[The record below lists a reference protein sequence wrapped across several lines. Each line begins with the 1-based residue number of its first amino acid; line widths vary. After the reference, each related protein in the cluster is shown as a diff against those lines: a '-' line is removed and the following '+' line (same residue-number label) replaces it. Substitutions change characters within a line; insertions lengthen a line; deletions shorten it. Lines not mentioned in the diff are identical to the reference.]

1 MYTADEKRRLAEE
14 IGRGETAPA
23 CPVCGKRC
31 VLVKSEP
38 RRDVAY
44 VRNRL
49 LVRCA
54 KCARSLALELPR
66 GGARHGV
73 DRTAQGRGRASSAS
87 ALVLVWLALC
97 GLLTATPLRAGQD
110 VLDHLA
116 GVRAVAM
123 GGAYWT
129 AGGETGA
136 IFHHPSL
143 MSGEGFGG
151 FFRYLD
157 RSAPGSRDGSSDPA
171 GATLLALTGS
181 AAWWEGT
188 VSVGVA
194 LLEYGVPH
202 DDPSSSFARPG
213 ELTGRG
219 TMAAS
224 EYVASVGF
232 ARRIMGV
239 EVGVAVKTVGVR
251 AGASRD
257 ATAAVDVG
265 ASVEVGFAAVVLS
278 GQNLGPGVELGE
290 GNRPLRKQVVLGA
303 GADRTPLGP
312 LDIGGAVQVAVDSR
326 GTVAPGGGI
335 EVAWWPVLRRVFT
348 LRAGI
353 ARAHDGA
360 GSGSAALS
368 FGGGFA
374 GDRVRLD
381 YAYRHRLR
389 DGSMVLDA
397 PSHSVGLAFR

>member
-23 CPVCGKRC
+23 CPVCGTRC

-66 GGARHGV
+66 GRARHGA
-73 DRTAQGRGRASSAS
+73 DRKAQGRGRASSAS
-87 ALVLVWLALC
+87 ALVLGWLALC

-129 AGGETGA
+129 ADGETGA

-157 RSAPGSRDGSSDPA
+157 RSA

-202 DDPSSSFARPG
+202 DDPSSSFVRLG
-213 ELTGRG
+213 ETTGRG

-232 ARRIMGV
+232 ARQIMGV
-239 EVGVAVKTVGVR
+239 EVGAAVKTVGAR

-257 ATAAVDVG
+257 ATAAVDVS
-265 ASVEVGFAAVVLS
+265 ASVEVGFATVALS

-381 YAYRHRLR
+381 YAYRHRVR